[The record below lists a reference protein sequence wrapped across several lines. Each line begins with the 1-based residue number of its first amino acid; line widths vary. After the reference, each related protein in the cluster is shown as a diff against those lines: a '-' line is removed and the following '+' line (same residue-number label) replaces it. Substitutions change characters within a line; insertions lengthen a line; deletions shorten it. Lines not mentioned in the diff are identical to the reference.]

1 MMKTKQVMIMRD
13 KLEDVRRQ
21 LADIQSAVNL
31 ATDNGL
37 WHKLTVDDRANMATH
52 WSASADKIKRQ
63 MVEIMALTDG
73 STDSPTGS

>member
-1 MMKTKQVMIMRD
+1 MKTKQVLVMRD

-31 ATDNGL
+31 AVDDGL
-37 WHKLTVDDRANMATH
+37 WRELTADDRVNMATH

-63 MVEIMALTDG
+63 MVEIMALTD
-73 STDSPTGS
+73 SPTGS